1 MESDTAGRTVAEK
14 ILSHASGKTSQVGD
28 IVQARVDRAMSHDNA
43 AMVSE
48 IFHTLGYDWVWDKE
62 RIVIPI
68 DHRAPANLIEVAN
81 AQKRI
86 REFVMEQE
94 LPHFYDI
101 KHGICHQIL
110 PEKGHV
116 QPGWLIV
123 GSDSH
128 TTTYGAFGA
137 FSTGIGATEM
147 AAVWAT
153 GELWLRVPGS
163 IQIEVNGTFGKR
175 VSAKDLILHIIGTLK
190 ADGASYCSVEYDGE
204 TIRNMSISGRM
215 TLCNMTMEM
224 DAKAGI
230 VPPDST
236 TRAFLEDRIGGW
248 SAEQVALATPDEDA
262 VYRQHIQTD
271 VSDLEPQVACPHGVD
286 NVRPVSDLKNVE
298 VDQVVIGS
306 CTNGRLEDLRAA
318 ADILK
323 NRKVHRDVRLLVVP
337 ASREVYAGA
346 INEGI
351 ISLLLEAEAVI
362 LNPGCGPCLGSH
374 QGILA
379 KGETAVTTTNRNFRG
394 RMGHRD
400 SKIFLASPETAA
412 ATSLTGVLTDPRTL

>member
-1 MESDTAGRTVAEK
+1 MGMTVSEK
-14 ILSHASGKTSQVGD
+14 ILSRASGTKVSAGE
-28 IVQARVDRAMSHDNA
+28 IVQAQVDRAMSHDNA

-48 IFHTLGYDWVWDKE
+48 IFQSLEYDTVWDRN

-68 DHRAPANLIEVAN
+68 DHRAPANIIEVAN

-86 REFVMEQE
+86 REFVKKQSI
-94 LPHFYDI
+94 PNFYDI

-153 GELWLRVPGS
+153 GELWLKVPETIRIDLS
-163 IQIEVNGTFGKR
+163 GTLPFR
-175 VSAKDLILHIIGTLK
+175 VSAKDVILRIIGTLK
-190 ADGASYCSVEYDGE
+190 ADGASYKAVEYHGE
-204 TIRNMSISGRM
+204 GIRSMGISGRM

-230 VPPDST
+230 VSPDAR
-236 TRAFLEDRIGGW
+236 TREFLESRIGGW
-248 SAEQVALATPDEDA
+248 PRELVELATPEPDA
-262 VYRQHIQTD
+262 NYVEAHEFEL
-271 VSDLEPQVACPHGVD
+271 SALEPQVACPHGVD
-286 NVRPVSDLKNVE
+286 NVRPVGEVSDVE
-298 VDQVVIGS
+298 IQQVVIGS
-306 CTNGRLEDLRAA
+306 CTNGRLEDLRATA
-318 ADILK
+318 EILRGK
-323 NRKVHRDVRLLVVP
+323 TVHKDVRLLIVP
-337 ASREVYAGA
+337 ASREVYMEA
-346 INEGI
+346 IREGI
-351 ISLLLEAEAVI
+351 ISDLLESEAVI

-379 KGETAVTTTNRNFRG
+379 KGETALTTTNRNFRG

-400 SKIFLASPETAA
+400 SYIYLSSPETAA
-412 ATSLTGVLTDPRTL
+412 ASARTGFITDPRSI